1 MATTSAVVGLEI
13 VDRIGGAVD
22 AVGAEERARSLGTRS
37 IKKDSKLWA
46 LDLAIRCCDLT
57 SLEGDDSP
65 GKIRQLAS
73 KAKRPNPTDPT
84 IPPVAA
90 LCCYPRLVPAAV
102 EALKG
107 SPVKVAS
114 VATAFPSGQSSL
126 EVRLQEVR
134 DAVGAGADEIDIVIS
149 RGALLAGHE
158 RAVFDEVAASKE
170 AAGKAHVKTILE
182 AGELGSYDEVR
193 RASLIAMAA
202 GSDVIKTSTGKI
214 SPAATHPFAL
224 VMAEAIRDFADYTG
238 KAVGLKVAGGIRN
251 AKEAIRYLV
260 IVHET
265 LGEEWLTP
273 NRFRI
278 GASSLLNDLL
288 MQIDKQRTG
297 FYSDPDRYTL
307 D

>member
-1 MATTSAVVGLEI
+1 MASTATTVGFDI

-46 LDLAIRCCDLT
+46 LDLAVRCCDLT
-57 SLEGDDSP
+57 TLEGGDSP

-73 KAKRPNPTDPT
+73 KAKRPDPSNPSV
-84 IPPVAA
+84 PPVAA

-102 EALKG
+102 DALAG

-126 EVRLQEVR
+126 EVRIQEIR

-149 RGALLAGHE
+149 RGALLAGDE
-158 RAVFDEVAASKE
+158 RAVFEEVAASKE
-170 AAGKAHVKTILE
+170 AAGNVHIKTILE
-182 AGELGSYDEVR
+182 VGELGTYDKAR

-202 GSDVIKTSTGKI
+202 GSDMIKTSTGKI

-224 VMAEAIRDFADYTG
+224 VMAEAIRDFTDATG
-238 KAVGLKVAGGIRN
+238 RIVGLKVAGGIRN
-251 AKEAIRYLV
+251 SKEAIRYLV
-260 IVHET
+260 IMHET
-265 LGEEWLTP
+265 LGDEWLTP
-273 NRFRI
+273 DRFRI

-288 MQIDKQRTG
+288 MQIDKQRSG